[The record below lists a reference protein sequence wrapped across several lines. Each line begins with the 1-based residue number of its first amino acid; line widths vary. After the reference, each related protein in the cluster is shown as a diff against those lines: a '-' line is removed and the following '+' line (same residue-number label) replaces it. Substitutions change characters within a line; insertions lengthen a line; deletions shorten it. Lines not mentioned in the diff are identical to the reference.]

1 MDKKIIF
8 RGDLMHMA
16 SSTDEAIAEL
26 TLPAMPY
33 ELQDAIEQAH
43 LDDGEPMY
51 IDLTDYTEFPFLE
64 PYLEDA
70 NDLYALNAL
79 NALNALAEKLAAMEP
94 WQIDA
99 FEGLLLMEGGKPE
112 PPTHPQIYD
121 LAASAGECQ
130 VLYDVR
136 NDEELGRFYVD
147 NGFVPETEDL
157 PEALY
162 ALLDYRKIG
171 ERMRK
176 GEGGVFLR
184 HGTGYVTQVGDLKEE
199 YKDLELALREP
210 DYAVLLEVA
219 VPDTALELMISLPC
233 RKEEL
238 SSLPGRLDVNG
249 WSELTWR
256 CADCR
261 VPALRDAFSMTD
273 NIPFINLAARQLAGL
288 PDEDAIKL
296 KGLVNALQVGTLED
310 AVSLMDHLDEYEMM
324 DCRSSE
330 ELAEYVLK
338 ESMGEEDIAL
348 LLPHLDCTSYA
359 KAVIQQSGAELTP
372 YGLLYRS
379 DGQPVIRQE
388 QTQNQSDHSGMEMI

>member
-1 MDKKIIF
+1 MAERIVF
-8 RGDLMHMA
+8 RADLMHMA
-16 SSTDEAIAEL
+16 SAVDEAIAEL

-33 ELQDAIEQAH
+33 ELEDAMERAR

-51 IDLTDYTEFPFLE
+51 IDLTDYTDFPFLE

-70 NDLYALNAL
+70 NDLY
-79 NALNALAEKLAAMEP
+79 ALNALAEKLAAMEP

-147 NGFVPETEDL
+147 DGFVPETEDL
-157 PEALY
+157 PETLY
-162 ALLDYRKIG
+162 PLLDYRKIG
-171 ERMRK
+171 EKMRK

-199 YKDLELALREP
+199 YKDLELAPREP
-210 DYAVLLEVA
+210 EYSVLLEVA
-219 VPDTALELMISLPC
+219 VPDTDLEVLISLPC

-238 SSLPGRLDVNG
+238 SSLPDQLDVNC
-249 WSELTWR
+249 WCELAWR

-261 VPALRDAFSMTD
+261 VPDLRDAFSTAD
-273 NIPFINLAARQLAGL
+273 NIPFISLAARQLAGL
-288 PDEDAIKL
+288 PDEDVTKL

-338 ESMGEEDIAL
+338 DSLNEEDIAL

-372 YGLLYRS
+372 YGLLYRG
-379 DGQPVIRQE
+379 DGQPILRQE
-388 QTQNQSDHSGMEMI
+388 QKRSQPECRGMEMI

>member
-1 MDKKIIF
+1 MDKKIVF

-16 SSTDEAIAEL
+16 SSVDEAIAEL
-26 TLPAMPY
+26 TLPAMPF
-33 ELQDAIEQAH
+33 ELRDAVERAH

-51 IDLTDYTEFPFLE
+51 IDITDYTEFPFLE

-70 NDLYALNAL
+70 NDLY
-79 NALNALAEKLAAMEP
+79 ALNALAEKLAAMEP

-147 NGFVPETEDL
+147 DGFVPETEDL
-157 PEALY
+157 PETLY
-162 ALLDYRKIG
+162 PLLDYRKIG
-171 ERMRK
+171 EKMRK

-199 YKDLELALREP
+199 YKDLELAPREP
-210 DYAVLLEVA
+210 EYSVLLEVA
-219 VPDTALELMISLPC
+219 VPDTDLEVLISLPC

-238 SSLPGRLDVNG
+238 SSLPDQLDVNC
-249 WSELTWR
+249 WCELAWR

-261 VPALRDAFSMTD
+261 VPDLRDAFSTAD
-273 NIPFINLAARQLAGL
+273 NIPFISLAARQLAGL
-288 PDEDAIKL
+288 PDEDVTKL

-338 ESMGEEDIAL
+338 DSLNEEDIAL

-372 YGLLYRS
+372 YGLLYRG
-379 DGQPVIRQE
+379 DGQPILRQE
-388 QTQNQSDHSGMEMI
+388 QKRSQPECRGMEMI

>member
-1 MDKKIIF
+1 MDKKIVF

-16 SSTDEAIAEL
+16 SSVDEAIAEL
-26 TLPAMPY
+26 TLPAMPF
-33 ELQDAIEQAH
+33 ELRDAVERAH

-51 IDLTDYTEFPFLE
+51 IDITDYTEFPFLE

-70 NDLYALNAL
+70 NDLY
-79 NALNALAEKLAAMEP
+79 ALNALAEKLAAMEP

-147 NGFVPETEDL
+147 DGFVPETEDL
-157 PEALY
+157 PETLY
-162 ALLDYRKIG
+162 PLLDYRKIG
-171 ERMRK
+171 EKMRK

-199 YKDLELALREP
+199 YKDLELAPREP
-210 DYAVLLEVA
+210 EYSVLLEVA
-219 VPDTALELMISLPC
+219 VSDTDLEVLISLPC

-238 SSLPGRLDVNG
+238 SSLPDQLDVNG
-249 WSELTWR
+249 WSELAWR

-261 VPALRDAFSMTD
+261 VPDLRDAFSTAD
-273 NIPFINLAARQLAGL
+273 NIPFISLAARQLAGL
-288 PDEDAIKL
+288 PDEDVTKL
-296 KGLVNALQVGTLED
+296 KGLVKALPVESLED
-310 AVSLMDHLDEYEMM
+310 AVSLMDHLGEYEMM
-324 DCRSSE
+324 DCLSPE
-330 ELAEYVLK
+330 EMAEYVLK

-348 LLPHLDCTSYA
+348 LLPHLDCKSYV

>member
-1 MDKKIIF
+1 MDKKIVF
-8 RGDLMHMA
+8 RTDLMHMA
-16 SSTDEAIAEL
+16 SATDEAIAEL
-26 TLPAMPY
+26 ALPAMPF
-33 ELQDAIEQAH
+33 ELRDAVERAH

-51 IDLTDYTEFPFLE
+51 IDITDYTEFPFLE

-70 NDLYALNAL
+70 NDLY
-79 NALNALAEKLAAMEP
+79 ALNALAEKLAAMEP

-147 NGFVPETEDL
+147 DGFVPETEDL
-157 PEALY
+157 PETLY
-162 ALLDYRKIG
+162 PLLDYRKIG
-171 ERMRK
+171 EKMRK

-199 YKDLELALREP
+199 FKDLDLTPWEP
-210 DYAVLLEVA
+210 DYSVLLEIA
-219 VPDTALELMISLPC
+219 VPDTDLEVLISLPC

-238 SSLPGRLDVNG
+238 SSLPGRLNVNG

-261 VPALRDAFSMTD
+261 IPALRDAFSVTD
-273 NIPFINLAARQLAGL
+273 NIPFINLAARQLAEL
-288 PDEDAIKL
+288 PDEDVIKL
-296 KGLVNALQVGTLED
+296 KGLVNILPAGSLED
-310 AVSLMDHLDEYEMM
+310 AVSLMDHLGEYEMM
-324 DCRSSE
+324 DCRSPGE
-330 ELAEYVLK
+330 MAEYILK
-338 ESMGEEDIAL
+338 DNLSEGDIAL
-348 LLPHLDCTSYA
+348 LLPHLDCESYT

-379 DGQPVIRQE
+379 DGLPVIRQE
-388 QTQNQSDHSGMEMI
+388 QKQCQPEYSGMEMT